1 MRIIFSAKNYD
12 ASQRLRAR
20 IERKID
26 KLSRYFPS
34 DVEAQVRL
42 SAEHGGNKV
51 CEITIPFDGGVLRAE
66 EYTDD
71 MYQSV
76 DNVLVKI
83 ERQIHRHRT
92 RLEKRLRVDAF
103 KSDEGEFIDEYP
115 AEEPETRYV
124 SRTKQFPIKPM
135 SVEDA
140 IEQMEML
147 GHTFFVFANSDGH
160 DHHTCVIYKRKD
172 GKIGML
178 EPES

>member
-1 MRIIFSAKNYD
+1 MRMILSAKNF
-12 ASQRLRAR
+12 ATSQRLTAR

-26 KLSRYFPS
+26 KLSRYFPPS
-34 DVEAQVRL
+34 VECQVRL
-42 SAEHGGNKV
+42 SADKGDRRL

-66 EYTDD
+66 ESTGD

-76 DNVLVKI
+76 DNVLAKI

-103 KSDEGEFIDEYP
+103 QPEEAEFLEEYP
-115 AEEPETRYV
+115 SEEPETRYV
-124 SRTKQFPIKPM
+124 ARAKHYTIKPM
-135 SVEDA
+135 AVEDA

-147 GHTFFVFANSDGH
+147 GHEFFVFVNSDGNS
-160 DHHTCVIYKRKD
+160 TCVLYKRKD
-172 GKIGML
+172 SSIGML